1 MERERDGEKES
12 ENGRE
17 GRERERERE
26 DAALSSSLYNSV
38 PWEVERGEIEKER
51 GN

>member
-1 MERERDGEKES
+1 MERKRVRMGERG
-12 ENGRE
+12 
-17 GRERERERE
+17 ERERERE